1 MNGIPPLSSRD
12 AHASPPQRVLE
23 RLHSSAAGLDADE
36 AARRLAAHGYNR
48 LPAPKRQGPLLRLL
62 RQFHNVLLYMM
73 LFASLVTALLGF
85 WVDSAVI
92 LLAVVVNALI
102 GFVQE
107 GKAANALDAI
117 RDMLSLHALVLR
129 DGQRQALD
137 AERLVPGDVVL
148 LASGDRVPADL
159 RLFETKNFHVDESA
173 LTGES
178 VPVEK
183 GCVAVAIDALL
194 GDRRCMAYSGTLVT
208 SGQARG
214 VVVATAGD
222 TELGRIGTL
231 LREVHTLATPLLRQI
246 ASFSRWLALAILLLA
261 GATFVLGTLWQGQP
275 MVDMFMLVVAL
286 TASAI
291 PEGLP
296 AIMTVILA
304 LGVQR
309 MARRN
314 AIVSRLP
321 AVETLGS
328 VTVICSDK
336 TGTLTRNEM
345 TAQRIVTAD
354 QVIEVSGAGYAP
366 LGGFSHN
373 GEGLD
378 PAGRDDLQEIGRA
391 ALLCNEARL
400 HQEGEAWQLEGDPTE
415 GALLSLGLKLG
426 LDPQALAAE
435 RPRSDAIPFESEHR
449 FMATLHHD
457 HAGQAMVYLKGAPER
472 ILDMCEAERVGDS
485 VRPLDPDYWRRLAT
499 DTAARGLRLLAIARR
514 AMPAEQRTLDFAD
527 VEHGFTLLALVGII
541 DPPREEAVAAVAEC
555 QAAGVAVKMITGDH
569 VDTARAIGAMLG
581 IGIDRPALTGAEIEL
596 LDDQRLREVLP
607 GVDVF
612 ARASPEHKLRLVQAL
627 QASGEVVAMT
637 GDGVNDAPALKRADV
652 GVAMG
657 NKGTEAAKEAAEVVL
672 ADDNFATIA
681 NAVREGRAVYDNLKK
696 FILFMLPTNG
706 GEALI
711 VIAAILFQLTLP
723 MTPAQ
728 ILWINMV
735 TSSTLGLALAFDP
748 AERGLMQRPPRPP
761 AEPLLSLFFVWRVL
775 LVSLLMMAGAL
786 GLFLWELEHGTG
798 LESARPL
805 AAAAADGVHPDADR
819 QHPAA
824 DRLMLEL
831 TNAQIGGWIAS
842 FVLPLFRVAAL
853 LMTMP
858 VIGTQLVP
866 VRVRLYLALGVCVV
880 LVPNLPPMPQV
891 DALSMKAMLLI
902 GEQILV
908 GALLGFSLQL
918 LFHAFV
924 IAGQIIS
931 MQMGLGFAS
940 MVDPANGV
948 SVPVLGQFFT
958 MLVTLLFLAMNGHL
972 VVFEVIAESFVT
984 LPVGE
989 GLSGNHF
996 WIIAGKLGWVM
1007 GAALLLALPAIT
1019 ALLVVNLAFGAMTR
1033 AAPQL
1038 NIFSIGFPLTL
1049 VLGLVILWIGT
1060 ADLLSQYQVLAG
1072 EALQF
1077 LRELVRAK

>member
-231 LREVHTLATPLLRQI
+231 LREVRTLATPLLRQI

-309 MARRN
+309 MAWRN

-345 TAQRIVTAD
+345 AVQRIVTAD

-555 QAAGVAVKMITGDH
+555 QAAGIAVKMITGDH

-798 LESARPL
+798 LESARTMAVNSVVVCEMFYLLNSRHIYDSVLSREGLFGNRQVLL
-805 AAAAADGVHPDADR
+805 AIAA
-819 QHPAA
+819 
-824 DRLMLEL
+824 
-831 TNAQIGGWIAS
+831 
-842 FVLPLFRVAAL
+842 
-853 LMTMP
+853 
-858 VIGTQLVP
+858 
-866 VRVRLYLALGVCVV
+866 CVV
-880 LVPNLPPMPQV
+880 L
-891 DALSMKAMLLI
+891 
-902 GEQILV
+902 
-908 GALLGFSLQL
+908 QL
-918 LFHAFV
+918 LYTYAPPLQALFGSVGLAPGEWARV
-924 IAGQIIS
+924 LLA
-931 MQMGLGFAS
+931 GLG
-940 MVDPANGV
+940 
-948 SVPVLGQFFT
+948 
-958 MLVTLLFLAMNGHL
+958 LFC
-972 VVFEVIAESFVT
+972 VAE
-984 LPVGE
+984 LE
-989 GLSGNHF
+989 KWLC
-996 WIIAGKLGWVM
+996 
-1007 GAALLLALPAIT
+1007 
-1019 ALLVVNLAFGAMTR
+1019 R
-1033 AAPQL
+1033 
-1038 NIFSIGFPLTL
+1038 
-1049 VLGLVILWIGT
+1049 
-1060 ADLLSQYQVLAG
+1060 
-1072 EALQF
+1072 
-1077 LRELVRAK
+1077 RVRARQA

>member
-231 LREVHTLATPLLRQI
+231 LREVRTLATPLLRQI

-261 GATFVLGTLWQGQP
+261 GATFILGTLWQGQP

-345 TAQRIVTAD
+345 TVQRIVTAD

-373 GEGLD
+373 GESLD

-400 HQEGEAWQLEGDPTE
+400 RQEGEAWQLEGDPTE

-555 QAAGVAVKMITGDH
+555 QAAGIAVKMITGDH

-627 QASGEVVAMT
+627 QASG
-637 GDGVNDAPALKRADV
+637 
-652 GVAMG
+652 
-657 NKGTEAAKEAAEVVL
+657 EVVL

-798 LESARPL
+798 LESARTMAVNSVVVCEMFYLLNSRHIYDSVLSREGLFGNRQVLL
-805 AAAAADGVHPDADR
+805 AIAA
-819 QHPAA
+819 
-824 DRLMLEL
+824 
-831 TNAQIGGWIAS
+831 
-842 FVLPLFRVAAL
+842 
-853 LMTMP
+853 
-858 VIGTQLVP
+858 
-866 VRVRLYLALGVCVV
+866 CVV
-880 LVPNLPPMPQV
+880 L
-891 DALSMKAMLLI
+891 
-902 GEQILV
+902 
-908 GALLGFSLQL
+908 QL
-918 LFHAFV
+918 LYTYAPPLQALFGSVGLAPGEWARV
-924 IAGQIIS
+924 LLA
-931 MQMGLGFAS
+931 GLG
-940 MVDPANGV
+940 
-948 SVPVLGQFFT
+948 
-958 MLVTLLFLAMNGHL
+958 LFC
-972 VVFEVIAESFVT
+972 VAE
-984 LPVGE
+984 LE
-989 GLSGNHF
+989 KWLC
-996 WIIAGKLGWVM
+996 
-1007 GAALLLALPAIT
+1007 
-1019 ALLVVNLAFGAMTR
+1019 R
-1033 AAPQL
+1033 
-1038 NIFSIGFPLTL
+1038 
-1049 VLGLVILWIGT
+1049 
-1060 ADLLSQYQVLAG
+1060 
-1072 EALQF
+1072 
-1077 LRELVRAK
+1077 RVRARQA

>member
-208 SGQARG
+208 SGQARSG
-214 VVVATAGD
+214 GRHRRGYRTGPDRYAVARSPHPGHSAAATDRQLQSLAGPGDPAAGRRHFRPRHPLAGPADGGHVHAGGGADRLGDSRGTAGD
-222 TELGRIGTL
+222 HDGDPRP
-231 LREVHTLATPLLRQI
+231 RR
-246 ASFSRWLALAILLLA
+246 
-261 GATFVLGTLWQGQP
+261 
-275 MVDMFMLVVAL
+275 
-286 TASAI
+286 TAHG
-291 PEGLP
+291 P
-296 AIMTVILA
+296 
-304 LGVQR
+304 
-309 MARRN
+309 
-314 AIVSRLP
+314 
-321 AVETLGS
+321 
-328 VTVICSDK
+328 
-336 TGTLTRNEM
+336 
-345 TAQRIVTAD
+345 AQRHR
-354 QVIEVSGAGYAP
+354 QPPAGGGDAGFGDGDLLGQDRHPDPQRDDRAAYRHRRPGNRGQRRRLRP

-555 QAAGVAVKMITGDH
+555 QAAGIAVKMITGDH

-681 NAVREGRAVYDNLKK
+681 NAVREEGR
-696 FILFMLPTNG
+696 
-706 GEALI
+706 
-711 VIAAILFQLTLP
+711 
-723 MTPAQ
+723 
-728 ILWINMV
+728 
-735 TSSTLGLALAFDP
+735 ST
-748 AERGLMQRPPRPP
+748 
-761 AEPLLSLFFVWRVL
+761 
-775 LVSLLMMAGAL
+775 
-786 GLFLWELEHGTG
+786 T
-798 LESARPL
+798 
-805 AAAAADGVHPDADR
+805 
-819 QHPAA
+819 
-824 DRLMLEL
+824 
-831 TNAQIGGWIAS
+831 T
-842 FVLPLFRVAAL
+842 
-853 LMTMP
+853 
-858 VIGTQLVP
+858 
-866 VRVRLYLALGVCVV
+866 
-880 LVPNLPPMPQV
+880 
-891 DALSMKAMLLI
+891 
-902 GEQILV
+902 
-908 GALLGFSLQL
+908 
-918 LFHAFV
+918 
-924 IAGQIIS
+924 
-931 MQMGLGFAS
+931 
-940 MVDPANGV
+940 
-948 SVPVLGQFFT
+948 
-958 MLVTLLFLAMNGHL
+958 
-972 VVFEVIAESFVT
+972 
-984 LPVGE
+984 
-989 GLSGNHF
+989 
-996 WIIAGKLGWVM
+996 
-1007 GAALLLALPAIT
+1007 
-1019 ALLVVNLAFGAMTR
+1019 
-1033 AAPQL
+1033 
-1038 NIFSIGFPLTL
+1038 
-1049 VLGLVILWIGT
+1049 
-1060 ADLLSQYQVLAG
+1060 
-1072 EALQF
+1072 
-1077 LRELVRAK
+1077 

>member
-231 LREVHTLATPLLRQI
+231 LREVRTLATPLLRQI

-345 TAQRIVTAD
+345 TVQRIVTAD

-555 QAAGVAVKMITGDH
+555 QAAGIAVKMITGDH

-735 TSSTLGLALAFDP
+735 TSSTLGLALAFDSASSARWP
-748 AERGLMQRPPRPP
+748 CASNSMPRPRSRFTG
-761 AEPLLSLFFVWRVL
+761 ECWWNSDWRFHDGDLSAR
-775 LVSLLMMAGAL
+775 AGA
-786 GLFLWELEHGTG
+786 
-798 LESARPL
+798 
-805 AAAAADGVHPDADR
+805 
-819 QHPAA
+819 
-824 DRLMLEL
+824 
-831 TNAQIGGWIAS
+831 
-842 FVLPLFRVAAL
+842 
-853 LMTMP
+853 
-858 VIGTQLVP
+858 
-866 VRVRLYLALGVCVV
+866 
-880 LVPNLPPMPQV
+880 
-891 DALSMKAMLLI
+891 
-902 GEQILV
+902 
-908 GALLGFSLQL
+908 FS
-918 LFHAFV
+918 
-924 IAGQIIS
+924 
-931 MQMGLGFAS
+931 
-940 MVDPANGV
+940 
-948 SVPVLGQFFT
+948 
-958 MLVTLLFLAMNGHL
+958 
-972 VVFEVIAESFVT
+972 
-984 LPVGE
+984 VGE
-989 GLSGNHF
+989 GAPGVDAESAVKRVRPAPDSLSG
-996 WIIAGKLGWVM
+996 IPGPGR
-1007 GAALLLALPAIT
+1007 
-1019 ALLVVNLAFGAMTR
+1019 R
-1033 AAPQL
+1033 AAEQASHGATQTHFPQY
-1038 NIFSIGFPLTL
+1038 FEFTEGFHLFR
-1049 VLGLVILWIGT
+1049 
-1060 ADLLSQYQVLAG
+1060 DQ
-1072 EALQF
+1072 
-1077 LRELVRAK
+1077 R